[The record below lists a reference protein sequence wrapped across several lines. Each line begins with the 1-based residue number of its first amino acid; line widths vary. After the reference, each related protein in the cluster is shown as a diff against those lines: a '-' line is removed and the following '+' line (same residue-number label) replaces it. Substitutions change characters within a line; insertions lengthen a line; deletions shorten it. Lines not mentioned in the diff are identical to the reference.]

1 MDKKRF
7 YTRKQCLYAIKL
19 LSTTRKL
26 GFHKLQSFFFPST
39 ESKNNLLQLS
49 SMIQTDLHMTCLQW
63 VRLGADDKIQ
73 MAQKVELPVYL
84 NATRADLLFTVIL
97 TCEKGLTADHV
108 YERGVALLST
118 TIA

>member
-1 MDKKRF
+1 MYHF
-7 YTRKQCLYAIKL
+7 YPVCNFSYGSQTSVHHVR
-19 LSTTRKL
+19 S
-26 GFHKLQSFFFPST
+26 SFFFPPPA
-39 ESKNNLLQLS
+39 ESKNNLLHLS

-63 VRLGADDKIQ
+63 VRLGSDDAIN
-73 MAQKVELPVYL
+73 MTGKVELPVYL

-97 TCEKGLTADHV
+97 TCEQGLTADHV

>member
-1 MDKKRF
+1 M
-7 YTRKQCLYAIKL
+7 L
-19 LSTTRKL
+19 
-26 GFHKLQSFFFPST
+26 H
-39 ESKNNLLQLS
+39 LS
-49 SMIQTDLHMTCLQW
+49 SMIQTDLHVTCLQW
-63 VRLGADDKIQ
+63 VRLGSDDIIDMKG
-73 MAQKVELPVYL
+73 KVELPVYL